1 MVEEDQIAR
10 WILGLGANELGDVQT
25 SKLLESS
32 RLAWPR
38 VLAHTRKQLARQ
50 QLSPQEI
57 NSVAFEIWEIVLRSV
72 WKTIQ
77 RRPANGTEIANLENY
92 LIGAFHHRLN
102 RHLKLR
108 RRHAGIIQFLPPD
121 ELAEL
126 GNRKHS
132 GRNQASRTEERI
144 QLREVYAMIDDNAR
158 KAVIARLYGFSWSEI
173 AQTFEIEEQNLI
185 MRVQYAIRKVR
196 QKLTKTRSATTK

>member
-10 WILGLGANELGDVQT
+10 WILGLGSNDLADAQT
-25 SKLLESS
+25 SKLLKSS

-38 VLAHTRKQLARQ
+38 VLAHTRKELAGQ

-57 NSVAFEIWEIVLRSV
+57 NSVAFEIWEVVLRSV

-77 RRPANGTEIANLENY
+77 RRPANETEIANLENY

-108 RRHAGIIQFLPPD
+108 RRNAGMIQFLPPED
-121 ELAEL
+121 LAEL
-126 GNRKHS
+126 GNTKQS
-132 GRNQASRTEERI
+132 SRNQATLTEDRI

-158 KAVIARLYGFSWSEI
+158 KAVIARLYGFSWSDI
-173 AQTFEIEEQNLI
+173 AKTFEMEEQNLI

-196 QKLTKTRSATTK
+196 QKLTKTRTATTK